1 MTLLSQNVVKIEQ
14 FKNTTTTKLM
24 TVDGVAANRTD
35 TVKVTYKN
43 EPLTITPES
52 EVVRYLGFWTTPNGN
67 MQSSMDLV
75 FERTLKTKETI
86 QGHPLDPK
94 EAIEVFVVKGVGNFR
109 YLATESWKRR
119 VLDRLDRL

>member
-1 MTLLSQNVVKIEQ
+1 
-14 FKNTTTTKLM
+14 M
-24 TVDGVAANRTD
+24 TVDGVQDNRTD

-43 EPLTITPES
+43 EPLTITSES